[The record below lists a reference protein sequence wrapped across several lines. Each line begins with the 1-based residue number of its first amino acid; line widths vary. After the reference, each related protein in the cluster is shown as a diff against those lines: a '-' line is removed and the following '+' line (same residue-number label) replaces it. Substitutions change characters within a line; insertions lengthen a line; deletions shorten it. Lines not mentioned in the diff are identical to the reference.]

1 MASKVIGNQLSNV
14 ANLYK
19 STIRSLIQKD
29 GRYIVPKDYAGTW
42 TTGYIADMGLL
53 TKEEAATEAKLL
65 EIKNKL
71 TRYVTEE
78 DQDRPKL
85 ASVIPPEE
93 GEPVTDVI
101 SDFRDEESVE
111 LIGETQRVRVK
122 GRYLAHFIKN
132 YPQCEF
138 RIVGNLKPVK
148 VINETGGELLGL
160 IMPIKSV

>member
-1 MASKVIGNQLSNV
+1 MASKIIGRQLVVV
-14 ANLYK
+14 AKLYK

-29 GRYIVPKDYAGTW
+29 GSYIVPEDYAGTW

-93 GEPVTDVI
+93 GEPVIDVI

-111 LIGETQRVRVK
+111 LIGETQRARVK
-122 GRYLAHFIKN
+122 GRYLAHFIN
-132 YPQCEF
+132 SYPQCEF
-138 RIVGNLKPVK
+138 RIVEDLKPVK
-148 VINETGGELLGL
+148 VINGIDGKLLGL
-160 IMPIKSV
+160 IMPIYY